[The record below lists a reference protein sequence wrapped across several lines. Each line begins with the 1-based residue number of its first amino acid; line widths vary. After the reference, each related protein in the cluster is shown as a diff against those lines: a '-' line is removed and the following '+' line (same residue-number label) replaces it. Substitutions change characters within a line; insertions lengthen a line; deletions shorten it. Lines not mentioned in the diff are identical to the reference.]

1 MRKVIAEIVGS
12 MLCLIAV
19 AACHGHSNTASAP
32 QAAAPAS
39 APQAASS
46 DSAQPD
52 QSAQADQPENDQSN
66 ENDSGEYTG
75 PDPCSIL
82 TLADANEAMGYAVVN
97 APHPGQPV
105 CQYQSAGYQHAG
117 EGVTLEVNPGGR
129 EKFAFARDRVIGAK
143 PVAGIPDAAF
153 EFVSVAGF
161 AQVYV
166 IKRELYFTVT
176 LTKQNDRELGK
187 EVATWRVKSPLV
199 NHDPTTCSIFPSHA
213 LVTIE
218 SV

>member
-1 MRKVIAEIVGS
+1 MHRSVVNPMRKTIATIVGS
-12 MLCLIAV
+12 MLCLMAV
-19 AACHGHSNTASAP
+19 AACHGHSDTAQVPQAAPAP
-32 QAAAPAS
+32 QAAQAQAS
-39 APQAASS
+39 QAASS

-52 QSAQADQPENDQSN
+52 QSAQADQPDTGTDQSN

-75 PDPCSIL
+75 PDPCSLL
-82 TLADANEAMGYAVVN
+82 TLADANEAMGYTVVN
-97 APHPGQPV
+97 APHEGTNV
-105 CQYQSAGYQHAG
+105 CQYQSSGYQHAG

-153 EFVSVAGF
+153 EFISVAGF

-176 LTKQNDRELGK
+176 LTKQGDRQLGK
-187 EVATWRVKSPLV
+187 DAA
-199 NHDPTTCSIFPSHA
+199 A
-213 LVTIE
+213 LARKIAARQP
-218 SV
+218 

>member
-1 MRKVIAEIVGS
+1 MRKIRAGFIGS
-12 MLCLIAV
+12 MMCLVAV
-19 AACHGHSNTASAP
+19 AACHGHSDTAQAP
-32 QAAAPAS
+32 QAAAPAEV
-39 APQAASS
+39 PQAASS
-46 DSAQPD
+46 NSAQPD
-52 QSAQADQPENDQSN
+52 QSEQTDPPDTQTDQSN
-66 ENDSGEYTG
+66 ENESGQYTG

-82 TLADANEAMGYAVVN
+82 TLADANEAMGYTVVN

-166 IKRELYFTVT
+166 IKRELYFTIT
-176 LTKQNDRELGK
+176 LTKQNDRQVGK
-187 EVATWRVKSPLV
+187 EAIDLARKVAARQP
-199 NHDPTTCSIFPSHA
+199 
-213 LVTIE
+213 
-218 SV
+218 